1 MRAPRSFRR
10 TLERTLG
17 TLALVI
23 GSALPFA
30 LAWVLIASTD
40 DDTTPQNP
48 LDRIP
53 DYSGPLQET
62 LSVPAGA
69 TVQTT
74 YSYYGTVRLIVEGTW
89 ESAAGTHDALYGF
102 PSNGSPRWQPALTID
117 GQALADVAGW
127 DTANRPPPDPHE
139 HTYTAL
145 YAVGKRWRALKL
157 QNVAEAGTLRVTV
170 LQVE

>member
-1 MRAPRSFRR
+1 MRASRSFRR

-17 TLALVI
+17 TLALLL

-30 LAWVLIASTD
+30 LAWVLIASTN

-69 TVQTT
+69 TVQTA
-74 YSYYGTVRLIVEGTW
+74 YSYRGTVRLIVEGAW
-89 ESAAGTHDALYGF
+89 EGTAGTCDALYCF
-102 PSNGSPRWQPALTID
+102 APDGSPRWQPTLTVD

-127 DTANRPPPDPHE
+127 DTANRPLPDPRE

-145 YAVGKRWRALKL
+145 YAVGERWRALTL
-157 QNVAEAGTLRVTV
+157 QNVAEGGALRVDV